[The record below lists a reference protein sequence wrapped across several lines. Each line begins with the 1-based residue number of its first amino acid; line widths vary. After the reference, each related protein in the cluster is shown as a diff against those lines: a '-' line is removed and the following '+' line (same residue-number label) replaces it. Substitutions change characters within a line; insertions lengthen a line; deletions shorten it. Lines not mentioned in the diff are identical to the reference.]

1 LGADKT
7 QLDPAIG
14 CIILNEPFW
23 FPRELWVPAPA
34 NFPTTSPSGKGYAV
48 AQPEARAV
56 WESVVARLADPRAVM
71 GPAIGAHPETES
83 RAQTGPEAR
92 YGAQYLTSSR
102 LGQGAFSLSVL
113 DAYGNRC
120 AVTGERVRPVLEAAH
135 IKPFSKDGPNVISN
149 GLSLRADIHK
159 LFDRGYVTVDKG
171 YHFHVSSRLKSEF
184 DNGID
189 YYRYQGSALSVVPKV
204 LTDRP
209 SDQYLEWHNDEVFR
223 P

>member
-1 LGADKT
+1 MGAEKT
-7 QLDPAIG
+7 QLDPVIG

-23 FPRELWVPAPA
+23 FPRELWVPAPS

-48 AQPEARAV
+48 TQPEAHAV
-56 WESVVARLADPRAVM
+56 WESVVAQLADPRAVM
-71 GPAIGAHPETES
+71 GPSIGAHAETELLVQAGS
-83 RAQTGPEAR
+83 EAR

-102 LGQGAFSLSVL
+102 LGQGAFSLGVL

-135 IKPFSKDGPNVISN
+135 IKPFALDGSNLISN

-171 YHFHVSSRLKSEF
+171 HRFHVSSRLKTEF

-189 YYRYQGSALSVVPKV
+189 YYRYQGSVLTVVPKL
-204 LTDRP
+204 LTNRP
-209 SDQYLEWHNDEVFR
+209 SGEYLEWHNDAVFR